1 MARIH
6 SHKRGKSH
14 STRPP
19 ALKSTS
25 WITMSQKEIEDLII
39 KLAHEGLPP
48 SIIGERLRDE
58 YGIPSVKKLI
68 GKSIVDVLRDGNVA
82 PPLPE
87 DLNNLLRKAR
97 RIMDHLST
105 YRSDR
110 KSKHA
115 LELVEAKIHRL
126 SKYYKRLGILP
137 EDWQYK
143 AVVAQLA

>member
-25 WITMSQKEIEDLII
+25 WITMSQKEIESLIV
-39 KLAHEGLPP
+39 KMAHEGLTP
-48 SIIGERLRDE
+48 SLIGERLRDE

-68 GKSIVDVLRDGNVA
+68 GKSVLDVLRENGVA
-82 PPLPE
+82 PPIPE

-97 RIMDHLST
+97 RIMEHLQAFH
-105 YRSDR
+105 SDR
-110 KSKHA
+110 KSTHA

-126 SKYYKRLGILP
+126 AKYYKRKGILP
-137 EDWQYK
+137 ADWEYK
-143 AVVAQLA
+143 AVVAQLS

>member
-1 MARIH
+1 LARTH

-25 WITMSQKEIEDLII
+25 WITMSQKDVEGII
-39 KLAHEGLPP
+39 VKMAHEGLSP
-48 SIIGERLRDE
+48 STIGERLRDE

-68 GKSIVDVLRDGNVA
+68 GKSVVEILRENNMA

-87 DLNNLLRKAR
+87 DLNNLIRKAR
-97 RIMDHLST
+97 RIMDHLNT
-105 YRSDR
+105 YGSDR

-115 LELVEAKIHRL
+115 LELVEASVHRL
-126 SKYYKRLGILP
+126 SNYYKRKGVIP
-137 EDWQYK
+137 DNWQYK